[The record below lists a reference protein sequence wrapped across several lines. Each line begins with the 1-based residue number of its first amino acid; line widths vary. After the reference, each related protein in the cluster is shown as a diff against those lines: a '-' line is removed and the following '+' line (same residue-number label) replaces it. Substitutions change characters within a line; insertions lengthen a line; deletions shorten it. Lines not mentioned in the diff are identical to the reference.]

1 MYEGVQITVEVPLGY
16 DQRDQLLSFME
27 KTFPGAD
34 VAIVHGDV
42 GKPTVAEAFIRHDSS
57 KPAAA
62 ETADV
67 PEAMDSEAVL
77 IKASDALSGFAQ
89 SGA

>member
-1 MYEGVQITVEVPLGY
+1 VYEGVQITVEVPLGY

-34 VAIVHGDV
+34 VSIVHGEV

-57 KPAAA
+57 KPAA
-62 ETADV
+62 ETAEA
-67 PEAMDSEAVL
+67 PEGLDSEAVL
-77 IKASDALSGFAQ
+77 IKASDALSGFTKA
-89 SGA
+89 GA